1 MLVINFL
8 SFSAKKYLYK
18 SSIPV
23 LEAGKKSSFF
33 IPSKKSNIDF
43 RACLAS
49 LQKYIKVVYYSQKRK
64 SDAK

>member
-1 MLVINFL
+1 MSLGANFNDRDFMDGL
-8 SFSAKKYLYK
+8 FT
-18 SSIPV
+18 I
-23 LEAGKKSSFF
+23 F
-33 IPSKKSNIDF
+33 F